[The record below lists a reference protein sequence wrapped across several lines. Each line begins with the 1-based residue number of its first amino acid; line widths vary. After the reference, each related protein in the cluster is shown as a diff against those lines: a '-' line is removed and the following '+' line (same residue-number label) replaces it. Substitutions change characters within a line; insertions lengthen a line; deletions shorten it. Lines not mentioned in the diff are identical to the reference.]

1 MTIGKLAQAADVNVE
16 TVRYYQRI
24 GLLSEPEKPR
34 QGFRRYGEEDLE
46 QLLFIRRAKELGFSL
61 DRIEGLLELRDG
73 PQACAEACAAARR
86 TLLEIRSRIAELERL
101 EVSLSTLLNESSN
114 SDGCQV
120 LQALTPP

>member
-24 GLLSEPEKPR
+24 GLLSEPKKPH
-34 QGFRRYGEEDLE
+34 QGFRRYGEADLE

-61 DRIEGLLELRDG
+61 DRIGGLLDLRDG
-73 PQACAEACAAARR
+73 PQACVEACAAAHR
-86 TLLEIRSRIAELERL
+86 TLLEIRERIAELERL
-101 EVSLSTLLNESSN
+101 EVSLSELLNECSN